1 MQVNRLFGHGSDL
14 TNFQVVPLA
23 PGEPDG
29 AGEPDGEADPDGA
42 VEPEALGD
50 PPALGDGAV
59 EGLTEPDAEAD
70 GAPGEAAPEAD
81 GAGS

>member
-29 AGEPDGEADPDGA
+29 AGEPDGEA
-42 VEPEALGD
+42 EPEALGD
-50 PPALGDGAV
+50 APALGDAAV
-59 EGLTEPDAEAD
+59 EGLAEPDAEAD